1 MLFSLIGK
9 IASGFDKSTN
19 VFFEFGEDGNYFYRV
34 SGFLAIK
41 VKLDVDSGEL
51 KGFFSI
57 PSTTDTFLLKSKLS
71 TEDISVD
78 GTLVKVQSGATVC
91 EFELTP
97 VSTFPYSIFFDSNG
111 KTTTLSRLDVDM
123 SKMKGV
129 EYRVFGS
136 QQDRFFFVS
145 DEYIFSIPTTSTEN
159 SDSTSFLALQKSL
172 LTVNGL
178 GKIGIPTIHCID
190 TGELKNI
197 SITFDTMPD
206 IQLVIPFETIPDD
219 IIEATEGIISG
230 LEVKDSLCQVMNFSA
245 VIKTL
250 SSVVSVELQ
259 LTEDE
264 ITLHTEQAEM
274 KVDQFLDAIRIDV
287 ESEKILPIALEK
299 LQLLCKFPHN
309 KVDIYT
315 TADEDTLCFKLDT
328 GVELWV

>member
-9 IASGFDKSTN
+9 IAAGFDKSTN
-19 VFFEFGEDGNYFYRV
+19 VFFEFGENGNYFYRV

-57 PSTTDTFLLKSKLS
+57 PSTTDAFLVKSKLS
-71 TEDISVD
+71 TEDISID
-78 GTLVKVQSGATVC
+78 GTLVKVQNGATIC

-97 VSTFPYSIFFDSNG
+97 VSTFPYSIFFDSSG
-111 KTTTLSRLDVDM
+111 ETTELSKLDIDV
-123 SKMKGV
+123 SKLKGV
-129 EYRVFGS
+129 EYRVFGI
-136 QQDRFFFVS
+136 QKDKFFFVS
-145 DEYIFSIPTTSTEN
+145 DEYIFSVPSTVSGAN
-159 SDSTSFLALQKSL
+159 SFSALQKSL
-172 LTVNGL
+172 LTVSEL
-178 GKIGIPTIHCID
+178 GKLGIPTINCID
-190 TGELKNI
+190 NGDLKNI
-197 SITFDTMPD
+197 SITFDTMPG

-219 IIEATEGIISG
+219 ITEATENLISS
-230 LEVKDSLCQVMNFSA
+230 LEIKDCLCQVMNFSD

-264 ITLHTEQAEM
+264 LTIHTEQAEM
-274 KVDQFLDAIRIDV
+274 KVDQYLDAIRIDV
-287 ESEKILPIALEK
+287 KSEMKLPIALEK